1 MKHITTTK
9 LMNKLST
16 KYTAKN
22 QTTDNQG
29 LIFEVTNFLSFSTA
43 SLNKIQDYNLQC
55 NPLVLS
61 TRETFEIKHKQYQNQ
76 NNKNKQPNKYE
87 KTNQ

>member
-1 MKHITTTK
+1 MKLITTTK

-43 SLNKIQDYNLQC
+43 SLNKI
-55 NPLVLS
+55 
-61 TRETFEIKHKQYQNQ
+61 
-76 NNKNKQPNKYE
+76 
-87 KTNQ
+87 